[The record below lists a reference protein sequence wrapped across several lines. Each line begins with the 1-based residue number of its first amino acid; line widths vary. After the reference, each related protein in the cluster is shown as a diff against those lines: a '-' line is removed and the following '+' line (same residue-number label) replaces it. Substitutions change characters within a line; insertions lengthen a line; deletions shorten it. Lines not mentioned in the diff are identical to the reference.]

1 MMVEQANWYRV
12 SAGPREVTEPLT
24 DRIEADVAIVG
35 GGFTGLSAALE
46 LAKRGYRT
54 VVLESKTIG
63 WGASGRN
70 GGQIAT
76 AYNPSMA
83 QLSNW
88 VGKEGA
94 KNLWDMAQ
102 EAKDLI
108 RQRVD
113 THGIDCDLKSGTV
126 IGALKPRHERELRE
140 TLAEWGDD
148 YGYQDARW
156 VDKGEIGSLVD
167 CPRYTSGVFDG
178 GGGHLHPL
186 NYAQGLAKAAQEA
199 GAQLFENSEVIDVST
214 GANPS
219 VTTNQGRVDARYV
232 ILAGNAYLPA
242 LGAQSE
248 RIVRSRIMPVGTY
261 IIATEPLDESTAHR
275 LMGADAAVLDCNFVL
290 NYYRLS
296 ADRRMLFGGKVSYS
310 QLEPPNLAAS
320 LRRTM
325 VHYLPSTADLDIEYC
340 WGGNVAITINRTPHF
355 GRLADNVYFAHGF
368 SGHGV
373 ALTGMAGLL
382 MAEAIAGT
390 AERFDVF
397 ARIPHRAFPGGQALR
412 MPALVLAM
420 IWYRLRDLL

>member
-1 MMVEQANWYRV
+1 MVQQTNWYRV
-12 SAGPREVTEPLT
+12 SARPRDITEPLT
-24 DRIEADVAIVG
+24 DRIETDVAIVG

-54 VVLESKTIG
+54 VVLESKTVG

-83 QLSNW
+83 QLSKW

-94 KNLWDMAQ
+94 NSLWDMAQ
-102 EAKDLI
+102 EAKALI

-113 THGIDCDLKSGTV
+113 TYGIDCDLKSGTV

-140 TLAEWGDD
+140 MLAEWGDD

-156 VDKGEIGSLVD
+156 VAKGEIGNLVD
-167 CPRYTSGVFDG
+167 CPRYISGVFDG

-186 NYAQGLAKAAQEA
+186 NYAQGLAKAAQDA
-199 GAQLFENSEVIDVST
+199 GTLLFENSQVTDISL

-219 VTTNQGRVDARYV
+219 VTTEKGRVDARYV

-248 RIVRSRIMPVGTY
+248 RAVRSRIMPVGTY
-261 IIATEPLDESTAHR
+261 IIATEPLDEAAAQR

-373 ALTGMAGLL
+373 ALTGLAGLL

-397 ARIPHRAFPGGQALR
+397 TRIPHRAFPGGQALR

>member
-1 MMVEQANWYRV
+1 MVQDTNWYRV
-12 SAGPREVTEPLT
+12 SANPRQITQPLT
-24 DRIEADVAIVG
+24 ESIEADVAIVG

-46 LAKRGYRT
+46 LSKRGYT
-54 VVLESKTIG
+54 AVVLEAETVG

-83 QLSNW
+83 QLAGW
-88 VGKEGA
+88 IGRDGA
-94 KNLWDMAQ
+94 QDLWNMAQ
-102 EAKDLI
+102 EAKALI
-108 RQRVD
+108 HARVKD
-113 THGIDCDLKSGTV
+113 HGIACDLKSGTV
-126 IGALKPRHERELRE
+126 IGALKKRHENELQDM
-140 TLAEWGDD
+140 LDEWSGD

-156 VDKGEIGSLVD
+156 IDRNEIAQMVD
-167 CPRYTSGVFDG
+167 CPRYTAGVYDG

-186 NYAQGLAKAAQEA
+186 NYAQGLAQAAQDA
-199 GAQLFENSEVIDVST
+199 GARIFENSAVTDIST
-214 GANPS
+214 GKNPS
-219 VTTNQGRVDARYV
+219 VSTAGGRVDAQFV

-242 LGAQSE
+242 LGAASE
-248 RIVRSRIMPVGTY
+248 RTVRSRIMPVGTY
-261 IIATEPLDESTAHR
+261 IIATEPIEEAAAKL

-310 QLEPPNLAAS
+310 QLQPPNLAAS
-320 LRRTM
+320 LRNTM
-325 VHYLPSTADLDIEYC
+325 VHYLPGTADLKIEYC
-340 WGGNVAITINRTPHF
+340 WGGNVAITMNRTPHF
-355 GRLADNVYFAHGF
+355 GRLSENIFFAHGF

-382 MAEAIAGT
+382 MAEAVAGT

-420 IWYRLRDLL
+420 VWYRLRDLL

>member
-1 MMVEQANWYRV
+1 
-12 SAGPREVTEPLT
+12 
-24 DRIEADVAIVG
+24 
-35 GGFTGLSAALE
+35 
-46 LAKRGYRT
+46 
-54 VVLESKTIG
+54 
-63 WGASGRN
+63 
-70 GGQIAT
+70 
-76 AYNPSMA
+76 
-83 QLSNW
+83 
-88 VGKEGA
+88 
-94 KNLWDMAQ
+94 
-102 EAKDLI
+102 
-108 RQRVD
+108 
-113 THGIDCDLKSGTV
+113 
-126 IGALKPRHERELRE
+126 
-140 TLAEWGDD
+140 DD

-156 VDKGEIGSLVD
+156 VDNGEIGSLVD
-167 CPRYTSGVFDG
+167 CPRYTAGVFDG

-186 NYAQGLAKAAQEA
+186 NYAQGLAQAAQDA
-199 GAQLFENSEVIDVST
+199 GAMLFENSEVTDVSL

-219 VTTNQGRVDARYV
+219 VTTDKGRVDARYV

-248 RIVRSRIMPVGTY
+248 QVVRSRIMPVGTY
-261 IIATEPLDESTAHR
+261 IIATEPLDESAAQR

-310 QLEPPNLAAS
+310 QMEPPNLAAS

-397 ARIPHRAFPGGQALR
+397 TRIPHRAFPGGQALR

>member
-1 MMVEQANWYRV
+1 MVQQTNWYQV
-12 SAGPREVTEPLT
+12 SANPRQAMEPLT
-24 DRIEADVAIVG
+24 ESIKADVAIVG

-46 LAKRGYRT
+46 LSKRGYRA
-54 VVLESKTIG
+54 VVLESETIG

-83 QLSNW
+83 QLASW
-88 VGKEGA
+88 IGQDGA
-94 KNLWDMAQ
+94 QSLWSMAQ
-102 EAKDLI
+102 EAKALI
-108 RQRVD
+108 LSRV
-113 THGIDCDLKSGTV
+113 TEHGIDCDLKSGTV
-126 IGALKPRHERELRE
+126 IGALKNRHEQELRDM
-140 TLAEWGDD
+140 LAEWSDD

-156 VDKGEIGSLVD
+156 IDRNELRDMVD
-167 CPRYTSGVFDG
+167 CPRYTAGVFDG

-186 NYAQGLAKAAQEA
+186 NYARGLARAAQEA
-199 GAQLFENSEVIDVST
+199 GAQIFENTAATGISTGKNPTVST
-214 GANPS
+214 ANGK
-219 VTTNQGRVDARYV
+219 VEAQHV
-232 ILAGNAYLPA
+232 ILAGNAYLPS
-242 LGAQSE
+242 LGAGSE
-248 RIVRSRIMPVGTY
+248 RTVRSRMMPVGTY
-261 IIATEPLDESTAHR
+261 IIATEPIEETAANQ

-310 QLEPPNLAAS
+310 QMEPPNLAAS

-325 VHYLPSTADLDIEYC
+325 VHYLPSTADLKIEYC

-355 GRLADNVYFAHGF
+355 GRLSDNIFFAHGF

-382 MAEAIAGT
+382 MAEAVAGT

-420 IWYRLRDLL
+420 AWYRLRDLL